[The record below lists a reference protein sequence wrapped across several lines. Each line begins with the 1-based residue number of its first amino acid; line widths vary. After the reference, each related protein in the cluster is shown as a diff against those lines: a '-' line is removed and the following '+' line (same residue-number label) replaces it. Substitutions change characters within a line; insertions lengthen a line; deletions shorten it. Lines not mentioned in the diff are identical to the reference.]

1 MKKKIIFGCGALLL
15 AIIIVLLIVL
25 IPGEE
30 SYRNIK
36 VFELEGTS
44 EVIRNNKTLEV
55 YEEMSLRNNDKVV
68 INSNSNLIL
77 KLDSDKFIYLS
88 SNTEIDLISSESNL
102 GTVRP
107 LESIFPC
114 NHNWEISLVTLFR
127 WIS

>member
-1 MKKKIIFGCGALLL
+1 MKKKIIFGCGVLLL

-68 INSNSNLIL
+68 IPI
-77 KLDSDKFIYLS
+77 
-88 SNTEIDLISSESNL
+88 
-102 GTVRP
+102 
-107 LESIFPC
+107 
-114 NHNWEISLVTLFR
+114 
-127 WIS
+127 